1 VKQTTSLDATTIP
14 LIFYIHYWQLAIFI
28 SMVLSAV
35 AKTYL
40 LTSFGRAV
48 GFFSDLAMCMAL
60 AWVL

>member
-1 VKQTTSLDATTIP
+1 LLSSSFLELFAKCR
-14 LIFYIHYWQLAIFI
+14 IFFVGSWLFI
-28 SMVLSAV
+28 SAVISAV

-60 AWVL
+60 ALALNVS

>member
-1 VKQTTSLDATTIP
+1 MLEYYPDECY
-14 LIFYIHYWQLAIFI
+14 LISSSWLFI

-48 GFFSDLAMCMAL
+48 GSFSDLAMCMAL
-60 AWVL
+60 A